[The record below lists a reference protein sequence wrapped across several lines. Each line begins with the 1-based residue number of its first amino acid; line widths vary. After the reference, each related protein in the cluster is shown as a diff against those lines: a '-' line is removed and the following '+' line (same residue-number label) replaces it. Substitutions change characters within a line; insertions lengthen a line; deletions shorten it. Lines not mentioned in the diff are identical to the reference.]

1 MNRILN
7 LARVMLKIHAR
18 DRQAIFFSL
27 FFPLVFMFI
36 ISFASGGDP
45 EPIELGIVNNAN
57 NNMATDFIASL
68 ESTLL
73 FNINIADEDSLREDL
88 INGDKTVVLILPENF
103 QDNGTPSDL
112 TVLIDASQ
120 VRQVGV
126 VLPVL
131 RSALVDVERQLR
143 NTEPLFSLEI
153 EDVQSR
159 TQSYLDFV
167 VPGLLAFSIMNIAI
181 AGSGFNI
188 VEYRRK
194 GILKRLFVTPIMPRD
209 FITSLVMSR
218 LVICLVQLTGLI
230 LAAIFLFDVIFVG
243 SILSLY
249 LFILVGTVI
258 FLCIGFCLGSIA
270 KTQQAIIA
278 IGNLVTFPQ
287 MVLSGIFFPI
297 ESLPD
302 MVQPLANILPLSFIS
317 TGLREIAINGT
328 GLIELIPSIIGMLV
342 WAVLALLLSIRMFV
356 WKEVAA

>member
-1 MNRILN
+1 
-7 LARVMLKIHAR
+7 
-18 DRQAIFFSL
+18 
-27 FFPLVFMFI
+27 
-36 ISFASGGDP
+36 
-45 EPIELGIVNNAN
+45 
-57 NNMATDFIASL
+57 
-68 ESTLL
+68 
-73 FNINIADEDSLREDL
+73 
-88 INGDKTVVLILPENF
+88 
-103 QDNGTPSDL
+103 
-112 TVLIDASQ
+112 
-120 VRQVGV
+120 
-126 VLPVL
+126 
-131 RSALVDVERQLR
+131 
-143 NTEPLFSLEI
+143 
-153 EDVQSR
+153 
-159 TQSYLDFV
+159 
-167 VPGLLAFSIMNIAI
+167 
-181 AGSGFNI
+181 
-188 VEYRRK
+188 
-194 GILKRLFVTPIMPRD
+194 MPRD

-287 MVLSGIFFPI
+287 MILSGIFFPI